1 MGSSRIPPSPAA
13 RELALNEPLQIGQF
27 AIVAH
32 APQERGATI
41 GIADGN
47 GAGAERSELFVLAEG
62 TTPAANEFAGH
73 LVSQAERSWKT
84 LNLSLTGALIAIFGE
99 AQRSLMEWNT
109 RSISQHRVGLGL
121 GCLARQGDRIVLA
134 LRGPASILHA
144 SGETVT
150 LHEPDDEHAEAMN
163 GLEPGQPQ
171 LTSLTL
177 TPGDRVLLV
186 TTNVTETLS
195 EKELG
200 GILARSLPEIL
211 PNLYR
216 RITHLRD
223 AAVLLVGV
231 PEGGEQILPPPGP
244 PAAGASDEGP
254 IIGGEAPASDAPG
267 GFQRSLFVQSSP
279 EATALELARKRLA
292 EADSRSRVA
301 AELPEDLPLAR
312 ARELP
317 PLRRAVGDGGEPP
330 RLPAATGR
338 GATGGSFFR
347 EVAHV
352 RQPPPPS
359 VASHHTSAAP
369 VSQLAADRRMQLAA
383 SASVPSS
390 GRMATQGPA
399 REAVVRVR
407 SSMGAGRRSGGRR
420 ATTTGGFS
428 PPSWL
433 IVVVGTVLL
442 AGIASWATLPS
453 VFESDDATRL
463 SQLIDEAERE
473 IATASAV
480 DRAAVRRE
488 ALTRARGIL
497 LEAMSLDGG
506 RSAGEQLLQQ
516 VDREITALNAIV
528 APAAVRPI
536 ADLRGFGE
544 APIAARQLVIG
555 GSYAYVL
562 DSAGAQVISINL
574 STGKKA
580 SVFATGEETPLAPAT
595 ITYADASRPGGAALL
610 IADEGGTLWAWS
622 ATGWVTEVEFA
633 RPEGLTITDLYFT
646 AGALYVLDAP
656 NAAIFRFAATLSGFS
671 LEPYVVRQAPELANA
686 RHLMVEDG
694 GDILTAGEDGTV
706 RRIGRELTLVL
717 GQSGI
722 DRPLAAGATPYP
734 HGLAG
739 EVAILDASADRIVIL
754 GRDGTFLR
762 QYRHE
767 DLENLTAFSM
777 RDGYGYVISGEQLRR
792 ITF

>member
-134 LRGPASILHA
+134 LRGPASVLHA

-195 EKELG
+195 EAELG

-312 ARELP
+312 ARELR

-347 EVAHV
+347 EVARV

-390 GRMATQGPA
+390 SRMATQGPA

-442 AGIASWATLPS
+442 AGIASWATLPN
-453 VFESDDATRL
+453 VFEKRRRDAAL
-463 SQLIDEAERE
+463 PAH
-473 IATASAV
+473 
-480 DRAAVRRE
+480 RRG
-488 ALTRARGIL
+488 RARDRHGKRR
-497 LEAMSLDGG
+497 GPG
-506 RSAGEQLLQQ
+506 R
-516 VDREITALNAIV
+516 R
-528 APAAVRPI
+528 AP
-536 ADLRGFGE
+536 
-544 APIAARQLVIG
+544 
-555 GSYAYVL
+555 
-562 DSAGAQVISINL
+562 
-574 STGKKA
+574 
-580 SVFATGEETPLAPAT
+580 
-595 ITYADASRPGGAALL
+595 
-610 IADEGGTLWAWS
+610 
-622 ATGWVTEVEFA
+622 
-633 RPEGLTITDLYFT
+633 
-646 AGALYVLDAP
+646 
-656 NAAIFRFAATLSGFS
+656 
-671 LEPYVVRQAPELANA
+671 
-686 RHLMVEDG
+686 
-694 GDILTAGEDGTV
+694 
-706 RRIGRELTLVL
+706 
-717 GQSGI
+717 
-722 DRPLAAGATPYP
+722 
-734 HGLAG
+734 
-739 EVAILDASADRIVIL
+739 
-754 GRDGTFLR
+754 
-762 QYRHE
+762 
-767 DLENLTAFSM
+767 
-777 RDGYGYVISGEQLRR
+777 
-792 ITF
+792 